1 MTEDFRYTFDAQT
14 ARTIAGRLLP
24 EYYRDNTQGLISL
37 WRTIAQ
43 YQILKE
49 CHDTNSKSYSSA
61 EGCYQSAIDT
71 LVEQITPLA
80 LPLNTREVQ
89 VKWLQAYAASFDPYS
104 SYYPQENNS
113 STLNLAGQAHE
124 FGIQLR
130 KLPSGSIVVETVN
143 PASNTGNDYL
153 RPGDILLK
161 VNGNA
166 PKDISGHIGIS
177 DIYPT
182 AQTLNITV
190 QRKTNIFSVVITKS
204 LHTSNTGRIYTRNLE
219 NDTILYLRIPHFYKP
234 ENKSSTSTMA
244 EEVHAI
250 LTDWKNSAA
259 GAEGLLIDLRQ
270 NIGGSVLAALELANI
285 FIPKCVSLQI
295 KT

>member
-1 MTEDFRYTFDAQT
+1 M
-14 ARTIAGRLLP
+14 
-24 EYYRDNTQGLISL
+24 
-37 WRTIAQ
+37 
-43 YQILKE
+43 
-49 CHDTNSKSYSSA
+49 
-61 EGCYQSAIDT
+61 
-71 LVEQITPLA
+71 
-80 LPLNTREVQ
+80 
-89 VKWLQAYAASFDPYS
+89 
-104 SYYPQENNS
+104 
-113 STLNLAGQAHE
+113 
-124 FGIQLR
+124 
-130 KLPSGSIVVETVN
+130 
-143 PASNTGNDYL
+143 

-285 FIPKCVSLQI
+285 FIPKSVALQI
-295 KT
+295 KTAKGIIKPIKTTEEKALYSGPIIILVDEKTASASEIFSAAMQDHGVALIVGNKTYGKGFMQSIVSFETDFSRDKAIILEKFPDVPILNNSPASMSGMATITSGQLYRATGISLHKKGITPDQLWEVLPIPTS